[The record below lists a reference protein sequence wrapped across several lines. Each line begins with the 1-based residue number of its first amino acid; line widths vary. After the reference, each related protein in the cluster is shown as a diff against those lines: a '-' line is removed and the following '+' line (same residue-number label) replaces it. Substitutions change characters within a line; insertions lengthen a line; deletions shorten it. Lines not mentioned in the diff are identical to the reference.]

1 MAFDVFLKIDGVD
14 GESTV
19 KGFEKWIN
27 VESFSW
33 GVANTSTV
41 GGASGGGG
49 GAGKASFSQLHITTP
64 SQVSSPKL
72 FAACASGKHF
82 PTATLHVRKSNQD
95 SFLKFELKEV
105 LITSFNM
112 SGRSGDALPH
122 DAFVLDAQS
131 ATESV
136 SPRLPTGA
144 LGEAVLGAFDFIKAV
159 G

>member
-33 GVANTSTV
+33 GVTNAATIGS
-41 GGASGGGG
+41 AAGGG
-49 GAGKASFSQLHITTP
+49 GAGKATFNQLHITTP

-72 FAACASGKHF
+72 FAACATGAHF
-82 PTATLHVRKSNQD
+82 PKVTLQVRKSNQD

-136 SPRLPTGA
+136 ALRLPTGA
-144 LGEAVLGAFDFIKAV
+144 LGEPVLGVFDFIKAV

>member
-14 GESTV
+14 GESTS

-33 GVANTSTV
+33 GVSNASTI
-41 GGASGGGG
+41 GSATGGG
-49 GAGKASFSQLHITTP
+49 GAGKATFGQLHITTP

-72 FAACASGKHF
+72 FAACATGAHF
-82 PTATLHVRKSNQD
+82 PNATIQVRKSNQE

-105 LITSFNM
+105 VITSFNM

-131 ATESV
+131 VTESV
-136 SPRLPTGA
+136 APRLLDGA
-144 LGEAVLGAFDFIKAV
+144 LGAAVLGAFDFYKPV